1 MSESTSSPSSALL
14 TRLLQFDVNPV
25 WVKDLRQASRSWTVT
40 GTLLLM
46 LLVFYLISLGAVIF
60 GEAQNRAAN
69 YLGPTIFGTIG
80 FTSLIAAY
88 IFIPIYIGVRTMM
101 ERISINADLQYI
113 SIMSLSLIHI

>member
-69 YLGPTIFGTIG
+69 YLGPTIWYNRLHLPNCCLHFHPHLHRRTNHDGTH
-80 FTSLIAAY
+80 
-88 IFIPIYIGVRTMM
+88 IY
-101 ERISINADLQYI
+101 
-113 SIMSLSLIHI
+113 

>member
-1 MSESTSSPSSALL
+1 MSESTPSSSSALL

-60 GEAQNRAAN
+60 GDCLL
-69 YLGPTIFGTIG
+69 Y
-80 FTSLIAAY
+80 TSPSPRDGL
-88 IFIPIYIGVRTMM
+88 
-101 ERISINADLQYI
+101 
-113 SIMSLSLIHI
+113 LSRMPSSA

>member
-88 IFIPIYIGVRTMM
+88 IFIPIYIGVRT
-101 ERISINADLQYI
+101 
-113 SIMSLSLIHI
+113 LSLIHI

>member
-25 WVKDLRQASRSWTVT
+25 WVKDLRQASRSWVVT

-101 ERISINADLQYI
+101 AVSYTHLTLPTIYSV
-113 SIMSLSLIHI
+113 

>member
-60 GEAQNRAAN
+60 GEAPKMVLPIIWAPPSLERSDSPP
-69 YLGPTIFGTIG
+69 LLPPTFLSP
-80 FTSLIAAY
+80 FTSAY
-88 IFIPIYIGVRTMM
+88 EP
-101 ERISINADLQYI
+101 
-113 SIMSLSLIHI
+113 